1 MRWKDT
7 QSEFYPRHSDANA
20 SLMPDRLIGL
30 FGEEILPERRG
41 RPDAAEGEDKDYR
54 VARLVK
60 MLQPCDWLPWVT
72 RSRPCSHARAAGV

>member
-1 MRWKDT
+1 MRQGSALASLQMRWKDT

-54 VARLVK
+54 VARSSVPTLFEQTQLV
-60 MLQPCDWLPWVT
+60 
-72 RSRPCSHARAAGV
+72 G